1 MKGRIIKGVGVAP
14 IGKRTSHS
22 SGYVNLKVGKDH
34 PSANGRGWMLEHR
47 YIMQQ
52 QLGRLLESH
61 ERVHHKNGVRND
73 NRPENLELWTVGKKD
88 PAGQRQ
94 VDMIKN
100 MINKLP
106 QEDRRAIYEWL
117 RDRTE

>member
-1 MKGRIIKGVGVAP
+1 
-14 IGKRTSHS
+14 
-22 SGYVNLKVGKDH
+22 
-34 PSANGRGWMLEHR
+34 MLEHR